1 MVTDFL
7 IIGSGIAGLSLALK
21 LSEFGKVLIITKKQ
35 KAESNTNYAQGG
47 IASVLGKDDNF
58 DLHIED
64 TIDCG
69 AGLCDKDAVEKIV
82 REGPTRINELIEY
95 GVRFSKDKDHLRL
108 GREGGHSRN
117 RIAHAKD
124 LTGKEIER
132 ALLFDISRNKNIKI
146 LEYFF
151 AIDLLT
157 ESNIRKEIADKLPN
171 GKKRSKKCY
180 GIYALDA
187 KKEKI
192 IKIVSQ
198 KTILATGGLGQVYLH
213 STNPA
218 IATGDGFA
226 MAYRAGCELA
236 NMEFVQFHP
245 TSLYEKEVEDDTQVF
260 LISEAVRGAG
270 AVLKLK
276 NGKEFMHK
284 YDKRKSLAP
293 RDIVARAIDNE
304 LKKSGEQFV
313 YLDLSAIGAK
323 RIKDRFPNIYEQCKK
338 RGLDITREMI
348 PVVPAAHYACG
359 GVKTDLSGKTNLEN
373 LFACGEV
380 TMTGVHG
387 ANRLASNSLLEA
399 VVFSDAIYKYMKSN
413 IGDIKKYEFLTRA
426 ELKALAEN
434 IYEWDDSG
442 TKNTEEWIL
451 ISHNKKE
458 IKEIMSDYV
467 GIVRNTYRLQRALR
481 RIKMIKK
488 EIKEFYNRTK
498 VSVELLEL
506 RNLVQIAHIIIKS
519 ALSRRE
525 SRGLH
530 YMLDYPD
537 RDEINYKSDTILEK
551 KNKIYN

>member
-1 MVTDFL
+1 MITDFL
-7 IIGSGIAGLSLALK
+7 IVGSGIAGLSLALK

-58 DLHIED
+58 ELHIKD
-64 TIDCG
+64 TLGCG
-69 AGLCDKDAVEKIV
+69 AGLCNKASVEKIV
-82 REGPTRINELIEY
+82 YEGPTRIQELIEY
-95 GVRFSKDKDHLRL
+95 GVRFSKEEGRLML

-132 ALLFDISRNKNIKI
+132 ALLYDISRNKNIQI

-157 ESNIRKEIADKLPN
+157 ESNIKGASGSSE
-171 GKKRSKKCY
+171 GKKCF
-180 GIYALDA
+180 GIYAFDA
-187 KKEKI
+187 KKDKVV
-192 IKIVSQ
+192 KIVSQ

-213 STNPA
+213 TTNPA

-313 YLDLSAIGAK
+313 YLDLSAIGVK
-323 RIKDRFPNIYEQCKK
+323 RIKERFPNIYEQCLK
-338 RGLDITREMI
+338 RGLDITKEMI

-359 GVKTDLSGKTNLEN
+359 GVKTDINGKTNIEN

-399 VVFSDAIYKYMKSN
+399 VVFSDSIYKYMKSN
-413 IGDIKKYEFLTRA
+413 IGDIKKYEFLSKA
-426 ELKALAEN
+426 ELNKLAKN

-442 TKNTEEWIL
+442 TKNADEWIL
-451 ISHNKKE
+451 ISHNKHE
-458 IKEIMSDYV
+458 IKDIMSDYV
-467 GIVRNTYRLQRALR
+467 GIVRNTYRLQRAMT
-481 RIKMIKK
+481 RIKMMKK
-488 EIKEFYNRTK
+488 EINKFYKKTK

-506 RNLVQIAHIIIKS
+506 RNLVQIAFVIIKS
-519 ALSRRE
+519 ALSRKE

-530 YMLDYPD
+530 FMQDYPKKD
-537 RDEINYKSDTILEK
+537 DKNFLKDTILEK
-551 KNKIYN
+551 KNKMNT